1 MRTVKDVSEL
11 TGISVRTLHY
21 YDEIGLLKPT
31 TCSDAGYRLYDDKAL
46 ETLQQILFFREFDM
60 PLKEI
65 KSILESPEFDKD
77 KVLASQMR
85 MLELKR
91 DRLNRLIGTIKDILK
106 GENAMSFEVFSKT
119 DIEKMYTLMLE
130 NMGETQRDVLKE
142 QYGDLEKFKESFLEK
157 AGSGQAQQNY
167 QKMIE
172 WYGSKDKALD
182 SVKNTAPGDV
192 FNSYQKRSE
201 ALYKKL
207 AESKG
212 KDVNAFEVKQI
223 VGEMDFVW
231 KQLYQMEDVSGLM
244 LEMAELYE
252 TNEDMIK
259 YYDTAYGDGAAEFL
273 GRAIRA
279 FYG

>member
-1 MRTVKDVSEL
+1 
-11 TGISVRTLHY
+11 
-21 YDEIGLLKPT
+21 
-31 TCSDAGYRLYDDKAL
+31 
-46 ETLQQILFFREFDM
+46 
-60 PLKEI
+60 
-65 KSILESPEFDKD
+65 
-77 KVLASQMR
+77 
-85 MLELKR
+85 
-91 DRLNRLIGTIKDILK
+91 
-106 GENAMSFEVFSKT
+106 MSFEVFSKT

-142 QYGDLEKFKESFLEK
+142 QYGDLVKFKESFLEK

>member
-142 QYGDLEKFKESFLEK
+142 QYGDLVKFKESFL
-157 AGSGQAQQNY
+157 
-167 QKMIE
+167 
-172 WYGSKDKALD
+172 
-182 SVKNTAPGDV
+182 
-192 FNSYQKRSE
+192 
-201 ALYKKL
+201 
-207 AESKG
+207 
-212 KDVNAFEVKQI
+212 
-223 VGEMDFVW
+223 
-231 KQLYQMEDVSGLM
+231 
-244 LEMAELYE
+244 
-252 TNEDMIK
+252 
-259 YYDTAYGDGAAEFL
+259 
-273 GRAIRA
+273 
-279 FYG
+279 

>member
-77 KVLASQMR
+77 KVLTSQMQ
-85 MLELKR
+85 MLEMKR
-91 DRLNRLIGTIKDILK
+91 DRLNRLIGTIRDILK
-106 GENAMSFEVFSKT
+106 GENSMSFEVFSKKE
-119 DIEKMYTLMLE
+119 IEEMYALMLE

-172 WYGSKDKALD
+172 WYGSKDKALGT
-182 SVKNTAPGDV
+182 VKNTAPEDV
-192 FNSYQKRSE
+192 FTSYQKRSE
-201 ALYKKL
+201 SLYKKL

-212 KDVNAFEVKQI
+212 KDVEAFEVKQI
-223 VGEMDFVW
+223 VGELDFVL
-231 KQLYQMEDVSGLM
+231 KQLYQMDDVSGLM

-252 TNEDMIK
+252 TNEEMIK
-259 YYDTAYGDGAAEFL
+259 YYDTTYGEGAAEFL

>member
-142 QYGDLEKFKESFLEK
+142 QYGDLVKFKESFLEK

-207 AESKG
+207 AESKR

-223 VGEMDFVW
+223 AGEMDFVW

>member
-142 QYGDLEKFKESFLEK
+142 QYGDLVKFKESFLEK

-172 WYGSKDKALD
+172 WYGSKDRALD
-182 SVKNTAPGDV
+182 SVKNTEPGDV

>member
-142 QYGDLEKFKESFLEK
+142 QYGDLVKFKESFLEK

-192 FNSYQKRSE
+192 FNSYQNRSE

-207 AESKG
+207 AESRG
-212 KDVNAFEVKQI
+212 KDVNTFEVKQI
-223 VGEMDFVW
+223 VGEMDFVS

-244 LEMAELYE
+244 LEMAELYA
-252 TNEDMIK
+252 TNEEMIK

>member
-142 QYGDLEKFKESFLEK
+142 QYGDLVKFKESFLEK

-172 WYGSKDKALD
+172 WYGSKDRALD

>member
-119 DIEKMYTLMLE
+119 DIEEMYALMLE

-259 YYDTAYGDGAAEFL
+259 YYNTAYGDGAAEFL

>member
-172 WYGSKDKALD
+172 WYGSKDKTLD
-182 SVKNTAPGDV
+182 SAKSTVPGDV
-192 FNSYQKRSE
+192 FNSYQNRSE

-207 AESKG
+207 AESRG
-212 KDVNAFEVKQI
+212 KDVNTFEVKQI
-223 VGEMDFVW
+223 VGEMDFVS

-244 LEMAELYE
+244 LEMAELYA
-252 TNEDMIK
+252 TNEEMIK